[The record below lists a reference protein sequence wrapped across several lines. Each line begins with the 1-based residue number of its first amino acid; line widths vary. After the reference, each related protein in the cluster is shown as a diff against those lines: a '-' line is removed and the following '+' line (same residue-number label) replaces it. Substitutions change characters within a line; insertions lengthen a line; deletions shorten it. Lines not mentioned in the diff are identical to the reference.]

1 MNISRNFNK
10 AAGSIVLIMMAGC
23 AAPVSEPERAG
34 FLSDYSK
41 LEMQEVGLINY
52 ISDRAAEYDSF
63 IIDPISI
70 LFEQDPENREF
81 TDVDL
86 EELKAYYVSELTE
99 QLTKRDGYA
108 VVTEPGPGVARLRI
122 GITEVDET
130 IGVLNITIYTK
141 VTGLGLGGASAEGEA
156 VDSVTGEQVAA
167 MVRWGSGSR
176 IARAGLTQLG
186 DAKLAINKWTRD
198 MRENLDRLH
207 GR

>member
-23 AAPVSEPERAG
+23 AAPVSEPDRAG

-70 LFEQDPENREF
+70 LFEQDPENPEF
-81 TDVDL
+81 TDDEL

-99 QLTKRDGYA
+99 QLTKGDGYA

-122 GITEVDET
+122 GIAEVDET

-156 VDSVTGEQVAA
+156 VDSMTGEQVAA

-176 IARAGLTQLG
+176 IARAGLTHLG